1 MDLDDDLTTEDLLF
15 LDSEVQKEIDKHN
28 DSSSVRL
35 PKPDIPKATDDV
47 ECIQNTQFLQ
57 MVSDCFDDDGTEA
70 QMEHLE
76 CLRSK
81 FKHGSFREKQ
91 WDIIKALS
99 EKRDVCAV
107 MATGY
112 GKSLCFQFPA
122 VYMNKMTLVVSPLI
136 ALMQAQVMDLQTIGI
151 SACMVGSAQKDL
163 KILNR
168 IAEGNFTVIYSSPE
182 YLQTTSGDK
191 LMSIVRGKLALI
203 AIDEA
208 HVSFFFYF
216 IIWTANSTFQ
226 SIFSFTVRKPMGTR
240 FPSRFSKIERNTCKI
255 TGHSHSSRHC
265 NGYGKCATRCHWSSG
280 SKRT

>member
-1 MDLDDDLTTEDLLF
+1 MDLDDEELTTEDLLF
-15 LDSEVQKEIDKHN
+15 LDSEVQREIDKHN
-28 DSSSVRL
+28 DTSSVRL

-47 ECIQNTQFLQ
+47 DCIPNTQFLQ
-57 MVSDCFDDDGTEA
+57 MISDCFDDDGTEA

-112 GKSLCFQFPA
+112 GKSLCYQFPA

-136 ALMQAQVMDLQTIGI
+136 ALMQAQVMDLQMIGI
-151 SACMVGSAQKDL
+151 SACYVGSAQKDL

-182 YLQTTSGDK
+182 YLQTANGDK

-208 HVSFFFYF
+208 HVSFFY
-216 IIWTANSTFQ
+216 
-226 SIFSFTVRKPMGTR
+226 
-240 FPSRFSKIERNTCKI
+240 
-255 TGHSHSSRHC
+255 
-265 NGYGKCATRCHWSSG
+265 
-280 SKRT
+280 